1 MNHSNHGRR
10 LLSAAAVVLGNAGY
24 SLTVALFL
32 EPAGLVAGGATG
44 VALAFGR
51 LTGLS
56 VSGFLLAF
64 NLVMLVWGWVV
75 LGRAFALNTLA
86 SSILSPIFLGLAETM
101 LHGRVLTDDLF
112 LNTVFAA
119 IGVGAFMGIVI
130 RAGASTGGMDIPPL
144 VLQKWFRWP
153 VSATMLI
160 FDIAVILIQIPFS
173 PVPQLLYGIVAII
186 IQVMVMD
193 KVLLWGESRT
203 EVKLISTK
211 ADELCAAILHQL
223 DRGVT
228 ILNGAGGY
236 THDPSAVLLSVISSF
251 PAWKSWSTPST
262 RTASSSSARSQRCG
276 AAASPWIKNISKHTA
291 KIPRKF
297 RGIFAYAYS
306 KGAMA
311 LTSRP
316 VRRSRVCPCQ
326 MLCLVAS
333 TVRHWVSV
341 RWKSSSMAG
350 MQGASTIQTASSK
363 WW

>member
-1 MNHSNHGRR
+1 MNRSHYRHFILN
-10 LLSAAAVVLGNAGY
+10 SAAIVFGNALY
-24 SLTVALFL
+24 SLAVALFL
-32 EPAGLVAGGATG
+32 EPAGLITGGATG
-44 VALAFGR
+44 IALAFGR

-64 NLVMLVWGWVV
+64 NIAMLVWGWVV

-86 SSILSPIFLGLAETM
+86 SSILSPAFLALWEAL
-101 LHGRVLTDDLF
+101 LHGRVLTEDIF
-112 LNTVFAA
+112 LCTVFAGLG
-119 IGVGAFMGIVI
+119 IGAALGMVI

-186 IQVMVMD
+186 IQVMVLD

-236 THDPSAVLLSVISSF
+236 THDPSAVLLSVISSRELPRLEKLVHAIDPDCF
-251 PAWKSWSTPST
+251 LIV
-262 RTASSSSARSQRCG
+262 SQV
-276 AAASPWIKNISKHTA
+276 TEV
-291 KIPRKF
+291 
-297 RGIFAYAYS
+297 RGRGF
-306 KGAMA
+306 
-311 LTSRP
+311 
-316 VRRSRVCPCQ
+316 
-326 MLCLVAS
+326 
-333 TVRHWVSV
+333 
-341 RWKSSSMAG
+341 SMDKKY
-350 MQGASTIQTASSK
+350 Q
-363 WW
+363 